1 MKTPTKAQKKAT
13 AIVILR
19 RISDSLN
26 LLRQEIG
33 NTEIYNSLQ
42 AQENKINL
50 VINNICEL

>member
-1 MKTPTKAQKKAT
+1 MKTTKAQKKAT